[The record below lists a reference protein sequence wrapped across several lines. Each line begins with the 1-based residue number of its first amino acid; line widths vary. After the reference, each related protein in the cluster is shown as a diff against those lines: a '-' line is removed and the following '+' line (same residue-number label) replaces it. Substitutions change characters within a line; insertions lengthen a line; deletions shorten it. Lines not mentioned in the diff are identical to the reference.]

1 LDLSFQGHLGFD
13 MNAEKVSM
21 ILLSSIGTVSTMTF
35 AKNVGPGSHTVKVQ
49 FKVTGGMASAGLR
62 MLTVSIFKP

>member
-1 LDLSFQGHLGFD
+1 
-13 MNAEKVSM
+13 
-21 ILLSSIGTVSTMTF
+21 MTF